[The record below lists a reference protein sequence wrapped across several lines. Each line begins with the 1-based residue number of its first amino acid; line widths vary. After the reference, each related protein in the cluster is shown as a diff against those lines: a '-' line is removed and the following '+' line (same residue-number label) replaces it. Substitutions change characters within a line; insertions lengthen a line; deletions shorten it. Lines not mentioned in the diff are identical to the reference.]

1 MKEANYQK
9 MSMVY
14 ALGAGISA
22 LAYAYFFVIA
32 SDPLLYSIS
41 LALFGLFSLKTF
53 IYLYGRLKNVHEG
66 VARLALV
73 LTVAGSL
80 GALIHGGYDL
90 ANVLNPTSEAITNL
104 PNQVDPR
111 GLLTFGLA
119 GLGLAKVSYLIGKD
133 KSFPKGLDVLG
144 YLSGALLVL
153 IYLGRL
159 IILDPTNPM
168 LLYPVLLNGFI
179 LGPLW
184 FLWLGWSLNK
194 K

>member
-9 MSMVY
+9 MSMAY
-14 ALGAGISA
+14 AIGAGVSA

-66 VARLALV
+66 IARLALV
-73 LTVAGSL
+73 LTVAGAL
-80 GALIHGGYDL
+80 GALVHGGYDL
-90 ANVLNPTSEAITNL
+90 ANAINPTGEISNL
-104 PNQVDPR
+104 PSQIDPR

-119 GLGLAKVSYLIGKD
+119 GLGLLKVSYLISKD
-133 KSFPKGLDVLG
+133 KSFPKGLDMLG

-179 LGPLW
+179 LVPLW
-184 FLWLGWSLNK
+184 YLWLGWSVWK